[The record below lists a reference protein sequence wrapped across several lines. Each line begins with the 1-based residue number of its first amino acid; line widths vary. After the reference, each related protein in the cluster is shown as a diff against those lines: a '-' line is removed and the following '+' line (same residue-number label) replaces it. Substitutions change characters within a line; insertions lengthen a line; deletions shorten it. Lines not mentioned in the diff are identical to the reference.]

1 MTISF
6 DGERVVAGGD
16 REAAWGGGLTE
27 ADAEALAILRT
38 LRDSS
43 GGEGLMHESFWVT
56 NSSRFT
62 RSWFAMAN
70 SMFGEAILRLSEQRP
85 SLLFKD

>member
-6 DGERVVAGGD
+6 DQGQGGD
-16 REAAWGGGLTE
+16 GEGGLAE
-27 ADAEALAILRT
+27 ADAEARAILRS

-43 GGEGLMHESFWVT
+43 GGEGLMHESYWVT
-56 NSSRFT
+56 NSSQFT

-70 SMFGEAILRLSEQRP
+70 SMFGEAVLWLSNQRP